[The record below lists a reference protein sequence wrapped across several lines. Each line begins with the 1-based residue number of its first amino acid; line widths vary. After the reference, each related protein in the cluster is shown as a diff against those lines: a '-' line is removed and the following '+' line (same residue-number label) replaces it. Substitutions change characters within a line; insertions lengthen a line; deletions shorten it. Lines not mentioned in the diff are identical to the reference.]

1 VRGLRRGRRQVHAE
15 SGKAVNVIEYPATTC
30 ECSPPHRQHNG
41 YGTCLRCG
49 GAYVAEF
56 VATEPFAPIVI
67 PQADEKG
74 PPS

>member
-1 VRGLRRGRRQVHAE
+1 V
-15 SGKAVNVIEYPATTC
+15 KIIEYPATTC
-30 ECSPPHRQHNG
+30 ECDTLLRQRNG

-67 PQADEKG
+67 PQDTERRQ
-74 PPS
+74 S